1 MFKGVKNLI
10 EKSNSIVV
18 VSHPNPDGDAIGSA
32 FATYLGMKKIGKNVK
47 VVMQNYSDTFK
58 FLPHIKEAVKTV
70 EWDEYD
76 LLICVDSSDINRLD
90 ISEED
95 RNKAKKRLM
104 LDHHKKIIPYGDINC
119 VDETLPAA
127 AEMIY
132 NFLKEL
138 NIEIDQEIAIY
149 LYTGIMT
156 DTGSFNYSST
166 KPSTLRI
173 AAELVETGIDFSNI
187 CKKLN
192 DTIKEEKL
200 KLISK
205 TIEKMETFFNGKL
218 RYSYIDYDTIKE
230 LGIDEEDAEGMTNYL
245 RMVDGTEVAVY
256 VREKSNGTY
265 KVSMRSGSRIDV
277 SQIAIK
283 FGGGGHARAAGYSIE
298 NGKLDEFKQKLI
310 DIIEVML

>member
-1 MFKGVKNLI
+1 MFKGVKKLI
-10 EKSNSIVV
+10 EDSNSIVV
-18 VSHPNPDGDAIGSA
+18 VAHQNPDGDAIGSA
-32 FATYLGMKKIGKNVK
+32 FATYLGMKKLGKNVK
-47 VVMQNYSDTFK
+47 VVMQSCSDTFK
-58 FLPHIKEAVKTV
+58 FLPNIEESVKNV
-70 EWDEYD
+70 EWNEYD
-76 LLICVDSSDINRLD
+76 LLICVDSSDIERLD
-90 ISEED
+90 ISKED
-95 RNKAKKRLM
+95 ISKAKKKLV
-104 LDHHKKIIPYGDINC
+104 LDHHKKVNPYGDINC

-138 NIEIDQEIAIY
+138 NIDIDQDIATY

-173 AAELVETGIDFSNI
+173 AAQLVETGIDFSEI

-192 DTIKEEKL
+192 DTIKEAKL

-205 TIEKMETFFNGKL
+205 TIENMEIFFDGKL
-218 RYSYIDYDTIKE
+218 RYSYIEYDVIRD
-230 LGIDEEDAEGMTNYL
+230 LGLDEEDTEGMTNYL

-256 VREKSNGTY
+256 VRGKSNGTY
-265 KVSMRSGSRIDV
+265 KVSMRSGSYIDV

-283 FGGGGHARAAGYSIE
+283 FGGGGHARAAGYTIDK
-298 NGKLDEFKQKLI
+298 GKLIEFKQKLI
-310 DIIEVML
+310 DTIEVML